1 MSESEKFHPYLLSE
15 RLVYWQDGKA
25 HVVKKAYLEDYLQAN
40 APKLAPGEAE
50 RVRAQVEAQRLDYEA
65 QRG

>member
-1 MSESEKFHPYLLSE
+1 MQKFHPYLLSE
-15 RLVYWQDGKA
+15 APVTHADGKT
-25 HVVKKAYLEDYLQAN
+25 HMVKKDRLEDYLQAN

>member
-1 MSESEKFHPYLLSE
+1 MLKKFHPYLLSE
-15 RLVYWQDGKA
+15 VPVTHADGRT
-25 HVVKKAYLEDYLQAN
+25 HMVKKDRLEEYLQAN
-40 APKLAPGEAE
+40 ALNLAPGEAE